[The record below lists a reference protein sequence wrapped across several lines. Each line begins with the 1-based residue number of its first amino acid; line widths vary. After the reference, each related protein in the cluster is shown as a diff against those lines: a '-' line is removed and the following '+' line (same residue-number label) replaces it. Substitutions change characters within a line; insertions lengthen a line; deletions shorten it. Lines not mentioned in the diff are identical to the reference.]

1 MKWLEQLTAP
11 ENLLALLGV
20 IVTLGGLSYERLIP
34 GRKRIG
40 YRVQMDTL
48 IDDSTLDGPVH
59 QRLRMLENTPDL
71 AGASLVL
78 LRIEN
83 DGFRSL
89 DADDYITAP
98 ATNHRGLTATF
109 PNRIVRDVAVTE
121 PSHPDLLRHLPQHGT
136 PENPGLVCE
145 GNEISLPRVP
155 LNKGDHFKLL
165 VLLTGAGTDKPPHVG
180 GRIKEGRIRNNEKF
194 RRPSNRMLGLIGSLL
209 ALLIL
214 QPFGTQLLRDDPL
227 PRGCAEGNLTIVG
240 STAFKPVTQEVG
252 AAYQGDC
259 RGAQVTVEAQGS
271 GRGTK
276 TLIDAGEAAK
286 GGFPAYLA
294 FSDGPDGDGNPQ
306 LKEHLVALSVFS
318 VVVNKDIRV
327 SDLSLEDLRG
337 LYSGRITNWNQLPD
351 GPDLPVRLVS
361 RDAKSGTRGVFEN
374 RVLGGNEISRT
385 SDNCR
390 TPKFARDHVIRCE
403 LDSTGEVLK
412 KVASSPGAI
421 GYAELHSAEES
432 AREGALHLVALEGRK
447 PSIDAVRERTY
458 SFWEPEYAY
467 TYTAPPPNSLTSKFL
482 DYLAGD
488 TGRNLVEKHGHL
500 PCSAAENQ
508 RACQLA
514 VGRR

>member
-20 IVTLGGLSYERLIP
+20 VVTVGGLSYERLIP

-48 IDDSTLDGPVH
+48 IDDSTQGGPIH

-83 DGFRSL
+83 DGFRSI

-109 PNRIVRDVAVTE
+109 PNRTVRDVAVTE
-121 PSHPDLLRHLPQHGT
+121 PSHPDLLRHLPQRGT
-136 PENPGLVCE
+136 PENPGLVCA

-209 ALLIL
+209 AMLIL
-214 QPFGTQLLRDDPL
+214 QSFGMPLWRDDPL
-227 PRGCAEGNLTIVG
+227 PRGCAAGNLTIVG
-240 STAFKPVTQEVG
+240 STAFKPVAQD
-252 AAYQGDC
+252 AAKAYQDDC
-259 RGAQVTVEAQGS
+259 RDAHVTVETQGS

-286 GGFPAYLA
+286 GGFPSYLA
-294 FSDGPDGDGNPQ
+294 FSDGPDGDGNPK
-306 LKEHLVALSVFS
+306 LKQHLVALSVFS
-318 VVVNKDIRV
+318 VVVNKAVGI
-327 SDLSLEDLRG
+327 SDLSLEDVRA
-337 LYSGRITNWNQLPD
+337 LYSGRITNWNQLPG

-361 RDAKSGTRGVFEN
+361 RDAKSGTRGVFES
-374 RVLGGNEISRT
+374 RVLGRNEISRT

-390 TPKFARDHVIRCE
+390 NPKFPTDTVVRCE

-412 KVASSPGAI
+412 TVANTPGAI

-432 AREGALHLVALEGRK
+432 ARKGDLHLVALAHRK
-447 PSIDAVRERTY
+447 PSIGAVRERTY
-458 SFWEPEYAY
+458 PFWEPEYAY
-467 TYTAPPPNSLTSKFL
+467 TYTAPPANSLTSKFL

-488 TGRNLVEKHGHL
+488 TGRNLIEKHGHL
-500 PCSAAENQ
+500 PCAVPENQ
-508 RACQLA
+508 RACQLPK
-514 VGRR
+514 

>member
-1 MKWLEQLTAP
+1 MEWLEQLLAP

-20 IVTLGGLSYERLIP
+20 VVTLGGLSYERLIP

-48 IDDSTLDGPVH
+48 IDDAAEDGQIH

-83 DGFRSL
+83 DGFRSI

-98 ATNHRGLTATF
+98 STEHRGLTATF
-109 PNRIVRDVAVTE
+109 PNRTVRDVAVTE
-121 PSHPDLLRHLPQHGT
+121 PSHPDLLRHLPQNGT
-136 PENPGLVCE
+136 EERPGLICT
-145 GNEISLPRVP
+145 GHEIALPRVP

-165 VLLTGAGTDKPPHVG
+165 VLLTGNGTDKPPHVG

-194 RRPSNRMLGLIGSLL
+194 RRPSNRVLGLIGSLL

-214 QPFGTQLLRDDPL
+214 QTFGTQFLKDDPL
-227 PRGCAEGNLTIVG
+227 PRGCAQGTLTVVG
-240 STAFKPVTQEVG
+240 STAFKPVAQDLGGAYESDCLGARIEV
-252 AAYQGDC
+252 A
-259 RGAQVTVEAQGS
+259 AQGS
-271 GRGTK
+271 GRGTN
-276 TLIDAGEAAK
+276 TLREAGESAK
-286 GGFPAYLA
+286 AGFPAYLA
-294 FSDGPDGDGNPQ
+294 FSDGPAGDGDPK

-318 VVVNKDIRV
+318 VVVNKDVRIP
-327 SDLSLEDLRG
+327 DLSLTELRG
-337 LYSGRITNWNQLPD
+337 LYAGRIIRWNQLPG

-361 RDAKSGTRGVFEN
+361 RDAKSGTRGVFEG

-390 TPKFARDHVIRCE
+390 TPNFARDTVIRCE

-412 KVASSPGAI
+412 AVADTPGAI
-421 GYAELHSAEES
+421 GYAELHSAEAS
-432 AREGALHLVALEGRK
+432 AAGGDVRLPRLDGRI
-447 PSIDAVRERTY
+447 PSTDAVRARTY
-458 SFWEPEYAY
+458 PFWEPEYAY
-467 TYTAPPPNSLTSKFL
+467 TYTAPPANSLTSKFL

-488 TGRNLVEKHGHL
+488 TGRNLIEKHGHL
-500 PCSAAENQ
+500 PCSVPENR
-508 RACQLA
+508 RACDI
-514 VGRR
+514 R